1 MKHTRNL
8 AIFVMAALASL
19 AAFATGTLDPLLQ
32 LVGLQPEGVLPLL
45 MLANAPLG
53 AELKTLVEGIQAG
66 FAEFKKTNDTR
77 LSQSDSDFQAKMAKI
92 QTDIT
97 GLLDLK
103 VAV

>member
-66 FAEFKKTNDTR
+66 FADVHVVHTLGPGTEL
-77 LSQSDSDFQAKMAKI
+77 LSQQLPPSSVNAAH
-92 QTDIT
+92 
-97 GLLDLK
+97 
-103 VAV
+103 A